1 MTEFADVVDVVDDHE
16 EDPMTDRTDVN
27 VDWSGQEVLSPDE
40 CWRLLDAA
48 PVGRVGF
55 VDDGSPV
62 ILPVNFALDGHAIAF
77 RSAAGSKLGAAIME
91 RPVCLEVD
99 HWDALSHTG
108 WSVLAKGTA
117 EHVLDDEGLT
127 RMSRLRVVP
136 WSRPDLRIEWV
147 RVIVDEVTGRRLRP
161 G

>member
-1 MTEFADVVDVVDDHE
+1 MRTGPADFDGDDE
-16 EDPMTDRTDVN
+16 EDPMIDRTDVN

-55 VDDGSPV
+55 VDEGSPV

-77 RSAAGSKLGAAIME
+77 RSAAGSKLSAAIME
-91 RPVCLEVD
+91 RPVCVEVD
-99 HWDALSHTG
+99 HWDAMAHTG

-117 EHVLDDEGLT
+117 EHVLDDDSLT
-127 RMSRLRVVP
+127 RMNHLPVVP
-136 WSRPDLRIEWV
+136 WSRPDLRIEWI
-147 RVIVDEVTGRRLRP
+147 RVAVEEVSGRRVTPR
-161 G
+161 